1 MHVGHDIVTIAGN
14 CAGTMLLQVTI
25 PALLGA
31 RRKSGRGQWWT
42 LVTKAQICVIL
53 ICKSESKST
62 SVIGYLNTY
71 VHEGDTKEPTYHPS
85 LLLGESQGVAVG
97 GGHWTPISAA
107 KQAS

>member
-1 MHVGHDIVTIAGN
+1 
-14 CAGTMLLQVTI
+14 MLVQVTTT

-62 SVIGYLNTY
+62 SVIGYLNSY
-71 VHEGDTKEPTYHPS
+71 VHEGDTKEATYHPS
-85 LLLGESQGVAVG
+85 LLGESQGVALG
-97 GGHWTPISAA
+97 GGHWTPISAG
-107 KQAS
+107 KHAS